1 MGDVNDVAVLNDL
14 QGRSITLE
22 GQRLDL
28 SYALLLQEGINTP
41 ANASQTLTILLQE
54 ERRVNNALASLGSN
68 FRALEQ
74 QTEYLEIL
82 KDVTET
88 GLGNIVDADM
98 ARASAKLTSSQVQKE
113 LAAQTVSVA
122 NQNPQIFLGLF
133 ENQ

>member
-1 MGDVNDVAVLNDL
+1 MEILKDL
-14 QGRSITLE
+14 KGRSITLE

-28 SYALLLQEGINTP
+28 VYALLLQGDIYTP
-41 ANASQTLTILLQE
+41 ANASQTLNVLLPE

-74 QTEYLEIL
+74 QTEYLEIF
-82 KDVTET
+82 KDITET
-88 GLGNIVDADM
+88 GLGNMVYADM
-98 ARASAKLTSSQVQKE
+98 ARASAKLTSSQVQKQ

-122 NQNPQIFLGLF
+122 NQTPQVFLGLF

>member
-1 MGDVNDVAVLNDL
+1 M
-14 QGRSITLE
+14 
-22 GQRLDL
+22 
-28 SYALLLQEGINTP
+28 LQEDINTP
-41 ANASQTLTILLQE
+41 ANASQTLTVLLQE

-68 FRALEQ
+68 FRAPEQ

-82 KDVTET
+82 KDVTEI

-98 ARASAKLTSSQVQKE
+98 ARASAKLISSQVQKE